1 MLGSW
6 CLLQRPEEPRHWARA
21 VIKLHKASGFALYQ
35 LAVAWTLKYIN
46 TSSSDSSYDLVV
58 LDLISG
64 NPACVLFLSSL
75 SIYIPMSNLP
85 FFLSLL
91 LFIEWHTAPPLLS
104 APLSSKWL
112 SSQTNLASFPSPL
125 FPASLSLPPS
135 LHLTLHLLPSRFLFP
150 LQTSLLSLP
159 PSPLLFSPSLAWWMA
174 SLQGKCWF
182 SSLCLISAGCY

>member
-1 MLGSW
+1 MDFKIYQHIIIRFKLWLGGSW
-6 CLLQRPEEPRHWARA
+6 
-21 VIKLHKASGFALYQ
+21 
-35 LAVAWTLKYIN
+35 
-46 TSSSDSSYDLVV
+46 
-58 LDLISG
+58 LDLCG
-64 NPACVLFLSSL
+64 NPVCVLFLSSL
-75 SIYIPMSNLP
+75 SIYIPMSNLS

-91 LFIEWHTAPPLLS
+91 LFIECHTAPPLLS

-159 PSPLLFSPSLAWWMA
+159 PSPLLFYPSLAWWMA